1 MHDYRRAA
9 ERAIEAGFDGVEVH
23 AAHGK
28 NCRHT
33 PHNLHRYPLLNGP
46 LLRNSLSYSIA
57 GYLLDQFMN
66 NGVNHRS
73 DMYGGGIENRVRLLD
88 EVKWSTNIT
97 DE

>member
-1 MHDYRRAA
+1 
-9 ERAIEAGFDGVEVH
+9 
-23 AAHGK
+23 
-28 NCRHT
+28 
-33 PHNLHRYPLLNGP
+33 
-46 LLRNSLSYSIA
+46 
-57 GYLLDQFMN
+57 MN